1 MPISLSKGQRV
12 SLEKDTGKS
21 YEKVIMGLGWD
32 ARPQTKKGI
41 FGFLSSGGGD
51 KEIDLDASVGLFDG
65 QGALVDQVWFR
76 QLRSLEGS
84 VEHTGDNLTGKG
96 DGDDEQVIVAL
107 NRVPPTVQAMV
118 FIVSSY
124 SNDTFDSIANAFCR
138 MVDAGTGQEI
148 LRYQLSGQGSHTA
161 MIMMSLYRKDSGWS
175 VRAVGE
181 PAQGRTIADLADRM
195 RQFI

>member
-1 MPISLSKGQRV
+1 MAISLSKGQRV

-32 ARPQTKKGI
+32 ARQQPKKGI
-41 FGFLSSGGGD
+41 FGFLTGGGD
-51 KEIDLDASVGLFDG
+51 KEIDLDASVGLFDAEG
-65 QGALVDQVWFR
+65 MLVDQVWFR
-76 QLRSLEGS
+76 QLRSLDGS

-96 DGDDEQVIVAL
+96 DGDDEQIIVAL
-107 NRVPPTVQAMV
+107 SRVPPKIQSMV

-124 SNDTFDSIANAFCR
+124 SNDTFDTIDNAFCR
-138 MVDAGTGQEI
+138 MVDASNGQEI
-148 LRYQLSGQGSHTA
+148 LRYQLSSHGSHTA
-161 MIMMSLYRKDSGWS
+161 MLMMSLYRKENGWS

-181 PAQGRTIADLADRM
+181 AAQGRTIADLTEKM

>member
-32 ARPQTKKGI
+32 ARPQVKKGI
-41 FGFLSSGGGD
+41 FGFLSSSAD
-51 KEIDLDASVGLFDG
+51 KEIDLDASVGLFDS
-65 QGALVDQVWFR
+65 QGVLVDQVWFR
-76 QLRSLEGS
+76 QLRSLDGS

-96 DGDDEQVIVAL
+96 DGDDEQIIVAL
-107 NRVPPTVQAMV
+107 NRVPPKVQAMV

-124 SNDTFDSIANAFCR
+124 SNDTFDAIDNAFCR
-138 MVDAGTGQEI
+138 MVDASTGQEI

-161 MIMMSLYRKDSGWS
+161 MIMVSLYRKDNGWS
-175 VRAVGE
+175 VRAVGD
-181 PAQGRTIADLADRM
+181 PAQGRTIADLTEKM
-195 RQFI
+195 RQFV